1 MSILIF
7 TTKECPVC
15 HEITAGLTR
24 RKIPFEERDL
34 AVPENIVYL
43 RCDAGVF
50 SLRAPIIYD
59 DGRWISG
66 DDSAE
71 ITKFKKNYQI

>member
-24 RKIPFEERDL
+24 RQIPFEERDL

-50 SLRAPIIYD
+50 SLCAPIIYD
-59 DGRWISG
+59 DGRWIAG
-66 DDSAE
+66 DDAAAISE
-71 ITKFKKNYQI
+71 FRKRHQI